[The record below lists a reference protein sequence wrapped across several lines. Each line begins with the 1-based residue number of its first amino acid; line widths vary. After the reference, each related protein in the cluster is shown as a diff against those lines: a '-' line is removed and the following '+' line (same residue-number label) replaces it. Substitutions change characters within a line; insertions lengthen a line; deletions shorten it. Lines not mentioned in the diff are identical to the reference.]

1 MAQNREHEEPRYI
14 ISVAAQMVSLH
25 PQTLRHYE
33 KIGLV
38 KPARSRGESGLRMY
52 SDRDI
57 ERLRRITSLIEDLGV
72 NLAGVEVILNMS
84 RQIEEL
90 QAQLETIQS
99 AFEVEIE
106 RRLGQLE
113 DGARHR
119 PRLADS
125 RSEERR
131 PSDG

>member
-1 MAQNREHEEPRYI
+1 MAREHNRAEPRYI

-52 SDRDI
+52 SEHDI
-57 ERLRRITSLIEDLGV
+57 EQLRRISSLIDDLGV

-90 QAQLETIQS
+90 QLQLEAVQN
-99 AFEVEIE
+99 AFDIEIE
-106 RRLGQLE
+106 RRIARLE
-113 DGARHR
+113 DATRRR
-119 PRLADS
+119 PRLTTSLND
-125 RSEERR
+125 E
-131 PSDG
+131 D